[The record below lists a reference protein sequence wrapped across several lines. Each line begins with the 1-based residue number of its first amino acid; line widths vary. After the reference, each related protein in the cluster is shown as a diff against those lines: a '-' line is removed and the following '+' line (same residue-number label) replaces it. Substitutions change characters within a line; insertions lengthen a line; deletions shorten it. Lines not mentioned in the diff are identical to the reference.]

1 MTINMRHSRLW
12 INIEPNVHADSH
24 MFSKEI
30 HSQPHSSY
38 GTLTDESPAR
48 GDPPTAIQRPS
59 PLERQGQG
67 EGVWACIRLASGED
81 RLRFRSEALA
91 AAEAISGRGWN

>member
-1 MTINMRHSRLW
+1 
-12 INIEPNVHADSH
+12 

-38 GTLTDESPAR
+38 GTLTDETPAS
-48 GDPPTAIQRPS
+48 GDSSNAIQEPS
-59 PLERQGQG
+59 PLEGEGQG
-67 EGVWACIRLASGED
+67 EGVWACPRLGSGED

-91 AAEAISGRGWN
+91 AAEAISGRRLRAKEPGEDGGP